1 MGNPTVE
8 QKGKFHPLEGGYLH
22 VDLNGNDRF
31 DGHDY
36 IVEDKNGNGKDDP
49 FVDTVVVIEKLDAK
63 LMKGTDLKFSI
74 RNCPVRILN
83 SLLLYGDAIDRTR
96 VMKSSRR
103 HKEHCDEYLE
113 EAMSAAKGKEFLT
126 VGVGIPYIGDVDQK
140 KVEGF
145 ISKAQGE
152 AGEACVPWPYKTWEV
167 YATLAGTY
175 LEMSTNAPK
184 DGSEDAGE
192 FEEKA
197 LQAKKK
203 AKQIRSSHLTE
214 NDIWLNGA
222 IVCAGHGDPG
232 CMSYYLYRVCERNYA
247 CYGKKGLTPKEMVKF
262 FDSKKDQIKG
272 RAALRLYDQWIKIAT
287 KIGYR

>member
-8 QKGKFHPLEGGYLH
+8 QKVKLHPLEGGYLL

-36 IVEDKNGNGKDDP
+36 IVVDKNRNGQDDV
-49 FVDTVVVIEKLDAK
+49 FGDTVVIVEKLDDK
-63 LMKGTDLKFSI
+63 LMIGTDLRFSI
-74 RNCPVRILN
+74 RDCPVRILN
-83 SLLLYGDAIDRTR
+83 SLLYGDSIDRTR

-103 HKEHCDEYLE
+103 HQERCDKYIE
-113 EAMSAAKGKEFLT
+113 EAKDAAKGEEFLT
-126 VGVGIPYIGDVDQK
+126 VGVGIPYKGDVDQK

-175 LEMSTNAPK
+175 LQISTNAPK
-184 DGSEDAGE
+184 DGSVDADDLED
-192 FEEKA
+192 KVI
-197 LQAKKK
+197 QVKKK
-203 AKQIRSSHLTE
+203 AKEIRNSHLTE
-214 NDIWLNGA
+214 KETWLNGA
-222 IVCAGHGDPG
+222 IVCAGHGDPE

-247 CYGKKGLTPKEMVKF
+247 CYGKKGLAPKEMVKF
-262 FDSKKDQIKG
+262 FDSKKDKIKG
-272 RAALRLYDQWIKIAT
+272 DAALRLYDQWIEAAKE
-287 KIGYR
+287 IGYR